1 MDNLVNAGADP
12 IVVARAIYEA
22 ATDGTNQLRYTAGE
36 DAKALMANRKNADDA
51 TFLKGI
57 KDQFG
62 LS

>member
-1 MDNLVNAGADP
+1 MASDP

-36 DAKALMANRKNADDA
+36 DAKVLMANRKNADDA